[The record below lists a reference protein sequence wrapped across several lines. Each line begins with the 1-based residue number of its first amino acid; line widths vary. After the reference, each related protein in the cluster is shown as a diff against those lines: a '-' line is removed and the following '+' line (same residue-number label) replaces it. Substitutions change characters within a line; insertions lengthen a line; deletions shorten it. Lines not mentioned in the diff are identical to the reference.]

1 MERHYTDGTEPTIM
15 PHMHCNGPCEQGRKP
30 CPAPEACERVDVES
44 DGLETLGA
52 IVLLILAC
60 VVIVL
65 MVA

>member
-1 MERHYTDGTEPTIM
+1 MSA
-15 PHMHCNGPCEQGRKP
+15 HCTGPCEQGRKP
-30 CPAPEACERVDVES
+30 CPAPEACERVNVES

-52 IVLLILAC
+52 VVLLILAC